1 MFINS
6 IAKSSKGKR
15 KIRTSSSPL
24 RKKKRRENNVESNLT
39 SIEKMPKMLYGS
51 CIIPSRFDET
61 KARDANVIPYF
72 RIVFAGMRL
81 MRAASPRRNTG
92 VGDCEWDDDADGDD
106 ARRARER
113 GRAERSQSGR
123 ARLRSLSTAGLTSFS
138 SHRRDGR
145 SNLVITLHRFPF
157 FETPNR
163 APNLARFPYFACEN

>member
-1 MFINS
+1 MEERRIE
-6 IAKSSKGKR
+6 R
-15 KIRTSSSPL
+15 E
-24 RKKKRRENNVESNLT
+24 RREVR
-39 SIEKMPKMLYGS
+39 SIEFGDGAP
-51 CIIPSRFDET
+51 P
-61 KARDANVIPYF
+61 PYF

-163 APNLARFPYFACEN
+163 APNLARLPAS